1 MGRPA
6 TGIHIRWHGVDGWH
20 DRSGDGRIGYV
31 SFTID
36 GQRRELSTGQRDA
49 TRAAKEAA
57 RIYSQE
63 LQRPTRPRAR
73 RGDSFERQGRAWLDS
88 RASTLSPRTLL
99 SYGDALQVLAG
110 HFRSAIDVTPEST
123 EAFIASELGRVT
135 RGTLL
140 IEMTVLRG
148 VVRSVYGAQAAAAL
162 PPVPNAHGTPCNEP
176 QAYVEL
182 SPEEAREILRQLELD
197 GDPMVHA
204 WFSILYETG
213 LRPATVRRLSVPEH
227 WWPGQRALNIT
238 PRINKAKVSR
248 RLPITEL
255 AATAL
260 SSVAPPRGLIFPGPM
275 SHRKALRRAARRVL
289 GDRGSRITPYDLR
302 RMRLTHWGEQS
313 GNLPGI
319 QQLALHSS
327 ARTTSRYIKPSF
339 RAAESV
345 LVDSREYRGT
355 EKRRRL
361 DSA

>member
-6 TGIHIRWHGVDGWH
+6 TGIHLRWHGPDGWH
-20 DRSGDGRIGYV
+20 AKPGAGRIGYV
-31 SFTID
+31 SFTVD
-36 GQRRELSTGQRDA
+36 GRRRELSTGQRDA

-63 LQRPTRPRAR
+63 LQRPTRKRAR
-73 RGDSFERQGRAWLDS
+73 RGDSFEKQGRTWLDS
-88 RASTLSPRTLL
+88 RASTLAPRTLL
-99 SYGDALQVLAG
+99 SYGDALQVLAS

-123 EAFIASELGRVT
+123 EAFIAAELGRVT

-148 VVRSVYGAQAAAAL
+148 VVRSVYGSQAASTL
-162 PPVPNAHGTPCNEP
+162 PAVPNAHGTPHNEP
-176 QAYVEL
+176 QAFVEL

-197 GDPMVHA
+197 GDPLVHA
-204 WFSILYETG
+204 WFTTIYETA

-227 WWPGQRALNIT
+227 WRPGQRALNIT

-248 RLPITEL
+248 RLPITEPAAAAL
-255 AATAL
+255 AA
-260 SSVAPPRGLIFPGPM
+260 VAPQRGLIFPGPM
-275 SHRKALRRAARRVL
+275 SHRGALRRAAKRVI

-319 QQLALHSS
+319 QQLALHTN

-339 RAAESV
+339 RAAENV
-345 LVDSREYRGT
+345 LAVSREYRGT
-355 EKRRRL
+355 AKGQGRT
-361 DSA
+361 AG